1 MVTPTKELTG
11 STYRTKPNPAALA
24 LRADAELMLKLL
36 VDAFQLPV
44 GIVSAPV
51 SVLFSTNPLACEDV
65 HCKTGVPDTDG
76 FEYAPPVARAPT
88 ATANGVKFGGT
99 ARVSENNSV
108 ILFIAAFV
116 PSGFLKNSAIASLV
130 PYKGAKYAT
139 L

>member
-76 FEYAPPVARAPT
+76 FEYALPVARAPT
-88 ATANGVKFGGT
+88 ATYNGVTFGGT
-99 ARVSENNSV
+99 ANVSENNSV

-116 PSGFLKNSAIASLV
+116 PIGFLKNSTNASPV
-130 PYKGAKYAT
+130 PYRGAKYAT